1 MKKSFFQ
8 LLTGREPENDDEEY
22 EKRYKEILT
31 SAGNTST
38 KNHTKTEIPVAKQD
52 KKASNLKV
60 NFEHEEEGL
69 PSEALAEEG
78 QLTIDVYQT
87 TDEMVIKSTIAGVK
101 QDDLDITI
109 ATDMVTIQGS
119 RRKDENISPEDY
131 YYQELYWG
139 TFSRSILLPQE
150 IDSDEAEA
158 TIKNGLLT
166 IKLPK
171 MDKAKVQKLRVK
183 NE

>member
-1 MKKSFFQ
+1 MDKMSFFEK
-8 LLTGREPENDDEEY
+8 LTGSIKVVEPPTQVGTIAPVVAGEAKAKKGFDHQLPETEN
-22 EKRYKEILT
+22 
-31 SAGNTST
+31 
-38 KNHTKTEIPVAKQD
+38 
-52 KKASNLKV
+52 
-60 NFEHEEEGL
+60 
-69 PSEALAEEG
+69 EEG
-78 QLTIDVYQT
+78 QLTLDMWQT
-87 TDEMVIKSTIAGVK
+87 PDEIMVQTIIGGVK
-101 QDDLDITI
+101 PEDLDVSISH
-109 ATDMVTIQGS
+109 DMVTIRGK
-119 RRKDENISPEDY
+119 REKMREVHNGDY
-131 YYQELYWG
+131 FYQELYWG